1 MAESIVF
8 NRFTTKS
15 EQDLKKITKL
25 AFAQVESFGMN
36 DVIGNISFPTQ
47 QEERANNNMVGE
59 RPYSRKLRALIELE
73 VNKLIKEA
81 NLKATETIQNHRDK
95 LNLLA
100 EELLKKEN
108 LNYQDIVDLIGPPQN
123 ESRFKMA
130 KKQENTSSVI

>member
-1 MAESIVF
+1 M
-8 NRFTTKS
+8 
-15 EQDLKKITKL
+15 KKITKL

-130 KKQENTSSVI
+130 KKQESTSSVI